1 MIFILIGSIVGVVMG
16 ITGAGGAIIAIP
28 LFQIFLN
35 STMKEAT
42 VLSLI
47 AVLFGTTVNIFGRTS
62 EVKWKISLGLA
73 IFGSLANYLSLPL
86 KQKVPE
92 VVIVILLMMIGSFS
106 IWSVWKTSKDV
117 QVSKGKISLF
127 KIAIIGLLL
136 GLITTLTGL
145 GGGVVLIPILLRL
158 FGMTYE
164 LALPTSLATI
174 TFISLSALILQGHQ
188 TVELITFT
196 EMSLIGLG
204 ALTGFGI
211 LTFSLKSMNND
222 NKLRLR
228 KIVFSIATLLSL
240 VIVAMKNF

>member
-1 MIFILIGSIVGVVMG
+1 MG

-28 LFQIFLN
+28 LFQIFLH

-47 AVLFGTTVNIFGRTS
+47 AVLFGTIVNIFGRTS
-62 EVKWKISLGLA
+62 EVKWKISLGFA
-73 IFGSLANYLSLPL
+73 IFGSLANYLTLPI
-86 KQKVPE
+86 KQEVPE
-92 VVIVILLMMIGSFS
+92 FVIVILLMMIGTFS
-106 IWSVWKTSKDV
+106 IWSVWKSQKVV
-117 QVSKGKISLF
+117 QVSQSKTSVL
-127 KIAIIGLLL
+127 KIASIGLLL

-164 LALPTSLATI
+164 EALPTSLATI
-174 TFISLSALILQGHQ
+174 TFISLSALILQGHK

-204 ALTGFGI
+204 ALMGFGI
-211 LTFSLKSMNND
+211 LTFLLKSMATD
-222 NKLRLR
+222 KKLRLR
-228 KIVFSIATLLSL
+228 KIVFSMATLISL
-240 VIVAMKNF
+240 LIVAMKNF

>member
-1 MIFILIGSIVGVVMG
+1 MG

-28 LFQIFLN
+28 LFQIFLH

-47 AVLFGTTVNIFGRTS
+47 AVLFGTLVNLFGRVG
-62 EVKWKISLGLA
+62 EVKWKIAAGFA
-73 IFGSLANYLSLPL
+73 IFGSLANYLTLPL

-92 VVIVILLMMIGSFS
+92 AFIAVLLMMIGTFS
-106 IWSVWKTSKDV
+106 IWSVWKSKKEI
-117 QVSKGKISLF
+117 QASSNRVSIF
-127 KIAIIGLLL
+127 KVAFIGLLL
-136 GLITTLTGL
+136 GVITTLTGL

-164 LALPTSLATI
+164 EALPTSLSTI
-174 TFISLSALILQGHQ
+174 TLISLSALILQGNK
-188 TVELITFT
+188 TIELITFT
-196 EMSLIGLG
+196 EISLIGLG
-204 ALTGFGI
+204 ALTGYGI
-211 LTFSLKSMNND
+211 LTLSLKSMDND
-222 NKLRLR
+222 KKLKLR